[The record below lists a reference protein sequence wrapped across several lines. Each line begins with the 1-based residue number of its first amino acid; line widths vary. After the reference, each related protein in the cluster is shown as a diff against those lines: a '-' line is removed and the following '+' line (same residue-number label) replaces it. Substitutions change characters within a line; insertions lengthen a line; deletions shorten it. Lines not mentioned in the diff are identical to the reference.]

1 MMKKTSIDGMLL
13 SKMFQAAEQQLGKYV
28 KQVDALNVFPV
39 PDGDTGTNM
48 SLSIR
53 SGIQQMGQVN
63 SEHLGEVAKAL
74 SKGLLMGARGN
85 SGVILSQ
92 LFRGFAKLIEDEP
105 AIDSIQ
111 FAAALQHGVEIA
123 YKSVIKPVE
132 GTILTVAKD
141 ASRVAAEQAQSHDD
155 IIEVMSAVLVE
166 AKQSLQRT
174 PDLLPILKQ
183 VGVIDSGG
191 QGLVYVYEGMLS
203 ALKGV
208 AVQVDVASAKMTMS
222 ENKEAHVHDE
232 VAMMMQ
238 AGVLSVDDI
247 TYGYCTEFMIKLDEQ
262 KTASFDES
270 LFREKMNRLGDS
282 LLVISDDELVKV
294 HIHAEDLSKVMS
306 LAQGY
311 GGLVNIKIENMREQ
325 FNALKEDNKA
335 KKIAVT
341 EENEINV
348 DTVPQFAGI
357 EKRKYGIVTVAMG
370 EGVIKIFKS
379 IGADV
384 VISGGQTMNP
394 STADFVSAINRLNV
408 EQIIILP
415 NNSNIILAAEQAA
428 DISDIS
434 VKVIPTQNIPQG
446 INALLRYRPELP
458 IEQNEA
464 TMKASIEELKVG
476 YVTIAVRDTRIEDI
490 TISKGDFMGMSDGS
504 IVVTD
509 QKATAAACAL
519 LKHLVDDDAELITLI
534 TGADAKSEE
543 IEQINQF
550 VEAAFPFVDIEV
562 HTGGQPLYPY
572 IVSVE

>member
-1 MMKKTSIDGMLL
+1 MKKTSIDGMLL